1 MAKLGGFE
9 AHFCIAV
16 MILSMFYVTKIVAQE
31 SALAPTSQMETGA
44 ASALSVSEVALYSS
58 MLASVVAFMMQ

>member
-9 AHFCIAV
+9 AQFCIAV

-31 SALAPTSQMETGA
+31 SAIAPTSQMETGA
-44 ASALSVSEVALYSS
+44 GSAFSVSEVTLYSS
-58 MLASVVAFMMQ
+58 VLASVVAFMMQ

>member
-9 AHFCIAV
+9 AQFCIAV

-31 SALAPTSQMETGA
+31 SAIAPTSQMETGA
-44 ASALSVSEVALYSS
+44 GFALSVSEVTLYSS
-58 MLASVVAFMMQ
+58 VLASVVAFMMQ